1 MTTSR
6 DDIIDKGVKA
16 ALELAATRP
25 WESLTLSDI
34 AAAAGLELSDFHGV
48 AGKQTLSDAVSGWLD
63 KAMSAEGIDRT
74 QSPRERL
81 FDVIM
86 LRFEA
91 MEPYRDGLVSLFRWQ
106 ERSPIQ
112 LAKRLPARKASA
124 DWALVSAGLDG
135 EGDLPFDVRSI
146 GVGWAIGQAE
156 GAWMKETEPNFT
168 RTMAALDKA
177 LRDLDDR
184 AAMLSRFTGRRRGKS
199 NEETPSEAGADAP
212 GAPPE
217 GTSQA

>member
-1 MTTSR
+1 MTTHR
-6 DDIIDKGVKA
+6 DEIIDKGIKA
-16 ALELAATRP
+16 ALDLAASRS
-25 WESLTLSDI
+25 WESLTLNDI
-34 AAAAGLELSDFHGV
+34 ALAAGLELGDFHGV
-48 AGKQTLSDAVSGWLD
+48 AGKQTLSDAVLGWLD
-63 KAMSAEGIDRT
+63 KAMSAEGIDPNAT
-74 QSPRERL
+74 PRERL

-91 MEPYRDGLVSLFRWQ
+91 MEPYREGLKSLFRWQ
-106 ERSPIQ
+106 ERHPIQ

-146 GVGWAIGQAE
+146 GIGWAIGQAE
-156 GAWMKETEPNFT
+156 RAWEKETDPTFT

-177 LRDLDDR
+177 LRQLDDR
-184 AAMLSRFTGRRRGKS
+184 AEMIARFTGKRRSKT
-199 NEETPSEAGADAP
+199 EERTSAADADAP
-212 GAPPE
+212 EAPPE